1 MKSFLPKLIKL
12 AGWIVGV
19 TAGVLVLDYA
29 VFRGLEFGAV
39 AVPLPT
45 EVTVARLDQG
55 WSDTDPAWNSRDYH
69 HMSQGTKIL
78 PYAWFMALDEPTLDP
93 IFPRKRLASPEY
105 LSRFGFLYDPATDPA
120 VKVKLRSETQEAESN
135 KLPIGFAIENDFS
148 AEYSVPPTAKH
159 TKVVGLTCAA
169 CHSGRIDVEVGGG
182 KTYGY
187 LVDGGSGMINLGAF
201 QDAVGHSL
209 AYTLFFRER
218 WNEFSARVLGNDS
231 TDAVKKKDLE
241 DQVRAYVTT
250 GIAGKNYAKE
260 HKLSPVD
267 GGFSRTDALGLIGN
281 RVFGPLNNENQTVT
295 DAPVNF
301 PHLWDT
307 AWFDWVQYNA
317 SIRMPMARNIGEAL
331 GVGGAVKLGKNLG
344 DEYEYTV
351 NIKNLDWMERF
362 LGGDQPLPTYTAEP
376 EKGKGKD
383 KQEIVG
389 GLSPPRWDDF
399 AARVQ
404 KAVDVAGYN
413 RDVPGIT
420 KIDKNSTD
428 YQAGKVLYNQN
439 CHGCHLPPRDKLRTE
454 WAAEKSDYWEKDPL
468 TGRKFLKLHVVD
480 LDRVGTDPNQAVN
493 FYRRFAVVPNPL
505 RNYKSYGPSGTTQ
518 TISAEAGLYRITS
531 LIRQDY
537 FSKNKL
543 FPVFDN
549 KGLPVADPNKEER
562 WAYDRYRTLPQYP
575 GEPSEKGDSNLVDKT
590 KTVAGAEIFLNDP
603 EKILKNQAIDDVI
616 RANLGYKARPLDGVW
631 ATPPY
636 FHNSSV
642 PNLYQ
647 VLVPAD
653 RRDKTFY
660 LGTRMFDPVKVGY
673 RTEQF
678 YGAFLMDTTISG
690 NRNSGH
696 EFRNFTLEEFELAM
710 KITPRPEA
718 MRADRWPIA
727 LSMPV
732 GTGVLDGDELW
743 KKARDRTREILNQLK
758 EQKGENGPPIANSA
772 FLGVR
777 GVLGV
782 EFTETERMQL
792 IEYLKSL

>member
-1 MKSFLPKLIKL
+1 M
-12 AGWIVGV
+12 GHG
-19 TAGVLVLDYA
+19 LVRLGP
-29 VFRGLEFGAV
+29 VQ
-39 AVPLPT
+39 
-45 EVTVARLDQG
+45 RLD
-55 WSDTDPAWNSRDYH
+55 S
-69 HMSQGTKIL
+69 
-78 PYAWFMALDEPTLDP
+78 
-93 IFPRKRLASPEY
+93 
-105 LSRFGFLYDPATDPA
+105 
-120 VKVKLRSETQEAESN
+120 
-135 KLPIGFAIENDFS
+135 
-148 AEYSVPPTAKH
+148 TA
-159 TKVVGLTCAA
+159 
-169 CHSGRIDVEVGGG
+169 
-182 KTYGY
+182 
-187 LVDGGSGMINLGAF
+187 DGA
-201 QDAVGHSL
+201 
-209 AYTLFFRER
+209 
-218 WNEFSARVLGNDS
+218 
-231 TDAVKKKDLE
+231 
-241 DQVRAYVTT
+241 
-250 GIAGKNYAKE
+250 
-260 HKLSPVD
+260 
-267 GGFSRTDALGLIGN
+267 
-281 RVFGPLNNENQTVT
+281 
-295 DAPVNF
+295 
-301 PHLWDT
+301 
-307 AWFDWVQYNA
+307 
-317 SIRMPMARNIGEAL
+317 NIGEAL
-331 GVGGAVKLGKNLG
+331 GVGAAVKLGKNLG

-351 NIKNLDWMERF
+351 NIKNLDWIERF

-383 KQEIVG
+383 RQEIVG

-413 RDVPGIT
+413 SDVPGIK

-428 YQAGKVLYNQN
+428 YQRGKALYDQN
-439 CHGCHLPPRDKLRTE
+439 CRGCHLPPRDELRTE
-454 WAAEKSDYWEKDPL
+454 WAAEKSDYWEKDPR

-480 LDRVGTDPNQAVN
+480 LATVGTDPNQAVN

-505 RNYKSYGPSGTTQ
+505 RNPKSYGPSGTTQ

-543 FPVFDN
+543 FPVFD
-549 KGLPVADPNKEER
+549 KDLPVADPNKEER
-562 WAYDRYRTLPQYP
+562 WAYDRYRTLPQYA
-575 GEPSEKGDSNLVDKT
+575 SEATKKGDPNLADKT
-590 KTVAGAEIFLNDP
+590 KTVSGAEIFLNDP
-603 EKILKNQAIDDVI
+603 EKILENQAIDDVI
-616 RANLGYKARPLDGVW
+616 KANLGYKARPLDGVW

-690 NRNSGH
+690 NRNTGH
-696 EFRNFTLEEFELAM
+696 EFRNFTLKEFERAM
-710 KITPRPEA
+710 NITPRPEA
-718 MRADRWPIA
+718 TLAERWPSA

-732 GTGVLDGDELW
+732 GTGSLDEDELW

-758 EQKGENGPPIANSA
+758 GQTGENGVPIANGA
-772 FLGVR
+772 FPGVR